1 MQDLHF
7 ETIYEKFSK
16 PIFRLCMGYVND
28 EDLAKDLVQETFISV
43 FQQLSIFRGEASV
56 GTWVYR
62 IASNICLKQIN
73 LEKRMPRSEIPY
85 SMTDNDNDTLSEKI
99 EKDKMTDFLYKCISE
114 LPETERIIISM
125 ELENVK
131 QAEIA
136 EILGISAGNVRI
148 KIHRIKE
155 KLTEKFRY
163 YYGN

>member
-7 ETIYEKFSK
+7 ETVYEDFRK

-28 EDLAKDLVQETFISV
+28 DDLAKDLVQETFIAV
-43 FQQLSIFRGEASV
+43 FQQLPKFRGESAI

-62 IASNICLKQIN
+62 IATNICLRQIN
-73 LEKRMPRSEIPY
+73 LEKRMPKSEISVSLKY
-85 SMTDNDNDTLSEKI
+85 NDTLSEKI
-99 EKDKMTDFLYKCISE
+99 EKDKMTDFLYQCISE

-136 EILGISAGNVRI
+136 EIVGISPANVRV

-155 KLTEKFRY
+155 KLTEKFRH
-163 YYGN
+163 YGNPI

>member
-7 ETIYEKFSK
+7 ETIYEKFRK
-16 PIFRLCMGYVND
+16 PIFRLCRGYVND
-28 EDLAKDLVQETFISV
+28 DDLAKDLVQETFIAV
-43 FQQLSIFRGEASV
+43 FQQLPKFRQEASV

-73 LEKRMPRSEIPY
+73 LEKRMPKSEIPV
-85 SMTDNDNDTLSEKI
+85 SLKDNNTLHEKI
-99 EKDKMTDFLYKCISE
+99 ENEKMTDFLYQCISE

-155 KLTEKFRY
+155 KLTEKFRH
-163 YYGN
+163 YGNRI